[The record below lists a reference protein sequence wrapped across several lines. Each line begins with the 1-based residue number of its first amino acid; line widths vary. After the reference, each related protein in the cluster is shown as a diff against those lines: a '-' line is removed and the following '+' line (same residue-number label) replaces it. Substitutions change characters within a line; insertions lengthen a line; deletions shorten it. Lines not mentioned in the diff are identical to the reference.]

1 MKGVIDKIIEYTA
14 YAILALSALAFCIL
28 SVVAISEEEAVF
40 FISAVSQ
47 LVVCFILSIL
57 MVGFSALIENSKSKD
72 EIQENSI
79 EAKENTK
86 NDYIN
91 KNEALYE
98 IKKYKELLDSN
109 AISQADFDEK
119 KKELLNLLGNKMK
132 NYTYVEKNCKKT
144 KLFFSIVMLVAAIM
158 NLYIKIKYNSEY
170 YWPFTIVPVI
180 FYVIEI
186 LIAIILIIT
195 SVCINKSLMLIN
207 ASFLNYALFV
217 YAIASIFNY
226 GFVFKICIPF
236 FIMIIS
242 LFFMRLFEAKKL
254 SNIKV
259 IATIFSISYIVLS
272 GFIMYFALIWS
283 VHLLAMPAGFNVI
296 LSLAPIC
303 LISGTYKKVDLADVK
318 AVENM
323 NLKFSDKQNPD
334 NIPEQIK
341 EYKELLDMGII
352 TEEEYEKK
360 KTELLNKKS

>member
-1 MKGVIDKIIEYTA
+1 
-14 YAILALSALAFCIL
+14 
-28 SVVAISEEEAVF
+28 
-40 FISAVSQ
+40 
-47 LVVCFILSIL
+47 
-57 MVGFSALIENSKSKD
+57 
-72 EIQENSI
+72 
-79 EAKENTK
+79 
-86 NDYIN
+86 
-91 KNEALYE
+91 
-98 IKKYKELLDSN
+98 
-109 AISQADFDEK
+109 
-119 KKELLNLLGNKMK
+119 MK

-283 VHLLAMPAGFNVI
+283 VHLLAIPAGFNVI

>member
-1 MKGVIDKIIEYTA
+1 
-14 YAILALSALAFCIL
+14 
-28 SVVAISEEEAVF
+28 
-40 FISAVSQ
+40 
-47 LVVCFILSIL
+47 
-57 MVGFSALIENSKSKD
+57 
-72 EIQENSI
+72 
-79 EAKENTK
+79 
-86 NDYIN
+86 
-91 KNEALYE
+91 
-98 IKKYKELLDSN
+98 
-109 AISQADFDEK
+109 
-119 KKELLNLLGNKMK
+119 MK

-170 YWPFTIVPVI
+170 WLFSMIPVI
-180 FYVIEI
+180 FFVIEI

-207 ASFLNYALFV
+207 AAFLNYALFV
-217 YAIASIFNY
+217 YAVAYILNY
-226 GFVFKICIPF
+226 GFGFEICIPF
-236 FIMIIS
+236 FIMIFS
-242 LFFMRLFEAKKL
+242 LFFMRLLEVKKL

-272 GFIMYFALIWS
+272 GFIMYFAISWS
-283 VHLLAMPAGFNVI
+283 FRLMVPAGIDVI
-296 LSLAPIC
+296 LSIAPIC

-323 NLKFSDKQNPD
+323 NLEFDDKQNTD

-360 KTELLNKKS
+360 KTELLNK